1 MPIRHAGILA
11 KRTSTWLRD
20 HFWRNTM
27 PPRTSK
33 PTTWNEFLPI
43 SIPITVIVLLSL
55 WDMGC
60 SLSLAPLA
68 RFVAGGAGAR
78 PDHPISGHPSSDD
91 SVDDITRCGRKIA
104 KTGGRRR
111 IARSKTQKSP
121 NHAGPGS
128 L

>member
-78 PDHPISGHPSSDD
+78 PDHPISGNSAMCESFP
-91 SVDDITRCGRKIA
+91 RFRRELLGRGTLANEKMV
-104 KTGGRRR
+104 
-111 IARSKTQKSP
+111 
-121 NHAGPGS
+121 
-128 L
+128 

>member
-1 MPIRHAGILA
+1 MPIRHDGILA
-11 KRTSTWLRD
+11 KRASTWLRD

-27 PPRTSK
+27 PPRSSK

-78 PDHPISGHPSSDD
+78 PDHPISGQPNAQTASA
-91 SVDDITRCGRKIA
+91 V
-104 KTGGRRR
+104 KTEKLTFTPTFLHLPYV
-111 IARSKTQKSP
+111 IARCSR
-121 NHAGPGS
+121 
-128 L
+128 

>member
-55 WDMGC
+55 WDMGAPC
-60 SLSLAPLA
+60 LWRPLPDSWRAGQEHGRTIPLA
-68 RFVAGGAGAR
+68 EILGSF
-78 PDHPISGHPSSDD
+78 PDDEIHQPSGNGDLLHD
-91 SVDDITRCGRKIA
+91 VLAC
-104 KTGGRRR
+104 
-111 IARSKTQKSP
+111 QQ
-121 NHAGPGS
+121 
-128 L
+128 LL

>member
-27 PPRTSK
+27 PPHTSK
-33 PTTWNEFLPI
+33 PTTWNQFLPM
-43 SIPITVIVLLSL
+43 SIPITVTVLLRV

-68 RFVAGGAGAR
+68 RFVAGRAGAR
-78 PDHPISGHPSSDD
+78 PDHPISGHHLDGRSPSH
-91 SVDDITRCGRKIA
+91 VGV
-104 KTGGRRR
+104 
-111 IARSKTQKSP
+111 Q
-121 NHAGPGS
+121 HADAGNR
-128 L
+128 